1 MLNKGTEKE
10 NSFKLFVIV
19 AQKTKKT
26 TTFRG
31 IVINEKKTHKIDST
45 LVFYFFVPTA
55 FLSSLC

>member
-31 IVINEKKTHKIDST
+31 IVINEKKN
-45 LVFYFFVPTA
+45 P
-55 FLSSLC
+55 